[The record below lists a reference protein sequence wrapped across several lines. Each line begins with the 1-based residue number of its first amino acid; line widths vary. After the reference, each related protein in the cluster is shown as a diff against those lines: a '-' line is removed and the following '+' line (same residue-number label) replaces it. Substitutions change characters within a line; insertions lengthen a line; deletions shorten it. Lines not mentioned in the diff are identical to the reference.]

1 MQKFK
6 MKNIKVALFV
16 LIVSSIHNANAQTQL
31 EISYKDSE
39 NKISLSKNPLLD
51 ESGRALYTLY
61 INPFLVS
68 NIHEKSDIEFE
79 KMVKPKFKTA
89 YKRLQTFSRKNTI

>member
-79 KMVKPKFKTA
+79 KNGQAKVQNGVQKVA
-89 YKRLQTFSRKNTI
+89 DILSQNTI